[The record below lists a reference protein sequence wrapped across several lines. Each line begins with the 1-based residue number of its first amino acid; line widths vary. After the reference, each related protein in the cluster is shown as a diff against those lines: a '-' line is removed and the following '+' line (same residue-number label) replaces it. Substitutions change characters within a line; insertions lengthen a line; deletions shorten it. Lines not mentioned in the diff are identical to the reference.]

1 MPLRF
6 ELGPLERLFIGNS
19 ILTNSHERAMFIIE
33 GGETP
38 ILRAKDVICPNFAV
52 SSIEKL
58 YLCVQRMYLENDTSK
73 YQASYLALAAQT
85 ISEDPYLSADLL
97 TADQHIKSGQ
107 HYKAL
112 KYLRKLIRPEA
123 FAIGKA
129 DPYARRVAVGRRN

>member
-6 ELGPLERLFIGNS
+6 ELGPLEKLFVGNS
-19 ILTNSHERAMFIIE
+19 ILTNSHERAMFIFE
-33 GGETP
+33 GVIP
-38 ILRAKDVICPNFAV
+38 ILRAKDVICPNSAV
-52 SSIEKL
+52 SPIEKL
-58 YLCVQRMYLENDTSK
+58 YLCVQRMYLENDTPK

-85 ISEDPYLSADLL
+85 ISKDPYLSADLL

-112 KYLRKLIRPEA
+112 KYLRKLVRPEA